1 MNYSVGLSSI
11 LVVDDDPIAAEAL
24 RYTLTT
30 CGYDVTVAGDGI
42 EALNYVRTGNY
53 RIIISDVEMPKMN
66 GIDFCREVRKRDACG
81 YTYLILLTGRCDTDS
96 VVVGLNAG
104 ADDYIAKPFHP
115 SELQMRIRAG
125 ERLLALESRD
135 LMIFAL
141 AKLADRRDH
150 ETGGHLERIREYSRL
165 LCLELAKKPEYRE
178 EIDEVFIQ
186 LIYDTSPLHDIGK
199 VGIPD
204 RILLKPGR
212 LTEEEFKIMAEHTQI
227 GGETLQAVAEAYPKA
242 AFLQMAYQITIS
254 HHERWDGS
262 GYPNGLSGRE
272 IPLPGRIVA
281 MADVYDAL
289 TSQRVYKSAYPHDV
303 AVKMI
308 QEGSGSH
315 FEPGIVHAFLALQD
329 EFLAVKDHYD
339 QRRGKETGQFLTQ
352 VPPIVTGGAN
362 APAMDRT

>member
-1 MNYSVGLSSI
+1 MNYSVGLTSI

-30 CGYDVTVAGDGI
+30 FGYDVTVAGDGI
-42 EALNYVRTGNY
+42 EALAHVRTGKF
-53 RIIISDVEMPKMN
+53 RIVISDVEMPEMS
-66 GIDFCREVRKRDACG
+66 GIDLCREVRKRDACG
-81 YTYLILLTGRCDTDS
+81 YTYMILLTGRCDTDS

-115 SELQMRIRAG
+115 SELQMRIRTG

-165 LCLELAKKPEYRE
+165 LSLELATDPEFSE

-212 LTEEEFKIMAEHTQI
+212 LTEDEFAIMAEHAQI
-227 GGETLQAVAEAYPKA
+227 GGDTLKAVAEAYPKA
-242 AFLQMAYQITIS
+242 AFLQMAHQITIS

-262 GYPNGLSGRE
+262 GYPNGLAGRQ

-289 TSQRVYKSAYPHDV
+289 TSQRVYKSAYPHHV
-303 AVKMI
+303 ASKII

-315 FEPGIVHAFLALQD
+315 FEPRIVEAFLTLED
-329 EFLAVKDHYD
+329 EFLAVKEHYD
-339 QRRGKETGQFLTQ
+339 QRRNKASDQFLTQ
-352 VPPIVTGGAN
+352 LPPLTIGAAN
-362 APAMDRT
+362 SPEMDRT